1 MTQLAAENPMTPRG
15 SFVWY
20 LDSSEGIVK
29 IFRTI
34 YPNQLKIVMVMGV
47 YDSTLPQKLLIE
59 LPNMVCDY
67 LEDKSSLSLEPE
79 LLERVRSQKDEPVPP
94 DSEES
99 SPDSYI
105 TP

>member
-67 LEDKSSLSLEPE
+67 LEDKSSWLIAS
-79 LLERVRSQKDEPVPP
+79 PP
-94 DSEES
+94 PTHSVTS
-99 SPDSYI
+99 SPVNSI
-105 TP
+105 